1 MNINETEEAL
11 LQDLLDCCVLFIVIV
26 VAIVDVTMV
35 GMPIVSG
42 FIGVKATHFISR
54 ERLTM
59 EIAKMMRA
67 TQMITI

>member
-1 MNINETEEAL
+1 
-11 LQDLLDCCVLFIVIV
+11 VLFIVIV

-35 GMPIVSG
+35 GIVIDSG
-42 FIGVKATHFISR
+42 FIGAKATHFNSR